1 MIEWIKDIKNKSQ
14 KTFIQLDIV
23 EFYPSISEELL
34 NKAFKFAEDQGL
46 PFTTQQKE
54 IIRNARKSLLYAR
67 PTGTGESKPWQKV
80 NGDFDVTMGAPDG
93 AEVCELVGLYIL
105 HEMAI
110 NFPQINFGLYRDDG
124 LGEHSDIPKREEE
137 QLKKELHKFF
147 REKFGLRITVEKGE
161 KQVNMLDV
169 NLDLKT
175 EDFKPYKKPNDKPI
189 YVNTGSNHPA
199 TIIKQIPIGINKRL
213 SAISSNENNFNKAKP
228 IYQKALDN
236 SGHKHELKY
245 QPPENKDNEKEK
257 KKKENKRK
265 IIWFNPPFSL
275 GVRTNIGKKFLA
287 LVDKHFPKKHP
298 LRSICNRN
306 TMKISYSCSKNLKAI
321 IQAHNQKILSENTQP
336 QTEEKKCNCQKNRK
350 NKCPLNGHC
359 VQANVIYQATT
370 TERHPK
376 KYIGSTENFK
386 KRYQSH
392 TFSFRHESNSHAT
405 TLSQHIWDRNL
416 GQEPELKWEILDKA
430 MPYRKG
436 GRYCG
441 LCTTEKIHI
450 MRNMQNPQYLNRR
463 TEISQKC
470 RHRAKFRLKNYK

>member
-1 MIEWIKDIKNKSQ
+1 
-14 KTFIQLDIV
+14 
-23 EFYPSISEELL
+23 
-34 NKAFKFAEDQGL
+34 
-46 PFTTQQKE
+46 
-54 IIRNARKSLLYAR
+54 
-67 PTGTGESKPWQKV
+67 
-80 NGDFDVTMGAPDG
+80 
-93 AEVCELVGLYIL
+93 
-105 HEMAI
+105 
-110 NFPQINFGLYRDDG
+110 
-124 LGEHSDIPKREEE
+124 
-137 QLKKELHKFF
+137 
-147 REKFGLRITVEKGE
+147 
-161 KQVNMLDV
+161 
-169 NLDLKT
+169 
-175 EDFKPYKKPNDKPI
+175 
-189 YVNTGSNHPA
+189 
-199 TIIKQIPIGINKRL
+199 
-213 SAISSNENNFNKAKP
+213 
-228 IYQKALDN
+228 
-236 SGHKHELKY
+236 
-245 QPPENKDNEKEK
+245 
-257 KKKENKRK
+257 
-265 IIWFNPPFSL
+265 
-275 GVRTNIGKKFLA
+275 
-287 LVDKHFPKKHP
+287 
-298 LRSICNRN
+298 
-306 TMKISYSCSKNLKAI
+306 MKISYSCSKNLKAI
-321 IQAHNQKILSENTQP
+321 IQAHNQKILSENTQL